1 MAPRHHFATEI
12 PQSIFEEEDIFDD
25 TISAIPMA
33 TSTVPRDLNV
43 RFICRLEKLT
53 AASIQMQEERS
64 RASVEIVMSQNVGSP
79 QPRIELDTKLKKF
92 LANLGGFLELISQ
105 NRNGIAFEQAKEELM
120 DTILMFSFFN
130 VEHVVD
136 SLQRVFHDNENDYH
150 ELLLSFSPSPFGS
163 GLRIVARRE
172 CNKIADTRARP

>member
-43 RFICRLEKLT
+43 RFICRLETLT

-79 QPRIELDTKLKKF
+79 QPRIELDTKLKQF

-105 NRNGIAFEQAKEELM
+105 NRNGMCI
-120 DTILMFSFFN
+120 TILVFFT
-130 VEHVVD
+130 
-136 SLQRVFHDNENDYH
+136 Q
-150 ELLLSFSPSPFGS
+150 P
-163 GLRIVARRE
+163 
-172 CNKIADTRARP
+172 